1 MTLNE
6 YIEEKYNLSEN
17 DGTQA
22 YFKQKQQ
29 FVLKRIDAVF
39 NSLESYTEK
48 RGKKSPRLTIVCN
61 TSGAILDSGEIA
73 ENTRLRLL
81 YNDDILKIFSIFSFI
96 MENYYLPNKC
106 DESKTSKRNL
116 DMLFTDFI
124 EQASDKTY
132 DLFNACHNTIDELLK
147 NRTLLGARFENYIK
161 MLPDDKLFQKNTIID
176 LFKKMLVCKNKTTS
190 LFSYYLKINHTDE
203 ELRNAIND
211 VYSYIYDFCE
221 QIRNSENEDNLLYS
235 YGFNYFD
242 TDDLFDTAIV
252 MANEYKNI
260 SYNTESADFC
270 NQFLS
275 IILAYKSVLLDKR
288 NIFLN
293 DLCEADKKM
302 LDFLLDKFGKESLV
316 VSDEDIHTKTDDEIA
331 KANREIA
338 KLETSILKKM
348 QADKWEEFPLEDRE
362 ELWRLIEGLS
372 KKIHFEDMPGYAK
385 TDYLP
390 LNKYMLL
397 YDEES
402 IRERLHD
409 IELKLKHPEVYRIF
423 KALKKLYKLYYDI
436 NNAEDIEKLFCK
448 KDLKKQEDTL
458 FGIAKM
464 YPHHF
469 SHIETEYDKNDICIR
484 FKRVIKIRLMR
495 DYEKK
500 LLHSRR
506 FKYLSKSKISKSDKY
521 QKSHKN

>member
-1 MTLNE
+1 MHMTLNE

-48 RGKKSPRLTIVCN
+48 RGQKSPRLTIVCN
-61 TSGAILDSGEIA
+61 TSGPILDSSEIA
-73 ENTRLRLL
+73 ENTSFKLL
-81 YNDDILKIFSIFSFI
+81 HNDDILKIFSIFSFI

-106 DESKTSKRNL
+106 DERKTSERNL
-116 DMLFTDFI
+116 DLLFTDFI
-124 EQASDKTY
+124 RQASDKEY
-132 DLFNACHNTIDELLK
+132 DLFDACHNTIDELLK
-147 NRTLLGARFENYIK
+147 NRALLGARFENYIK

-221 QIRNSENEDNLLYS
+221 QIRNSENEDNLLSS
-235 YGFNYFD
+235 YGFDYFD
-242 TDDLFDTAIV
+242 TDDLFDAAIL
-252 MANEYKNI
+252 MMNEYKSI

-275 IILAYKSVLLDKR
+275 IVLAYRSVLLDKR

-316 VSDEDIHTKTDDEIA
+316 VSDENLNTKTDDEIA
-331 KANREIA
+331 KKNRDIA

-348 QADKWEEFPLEDRE
+348 QADKWEEFPLED
-362 ELWRLIEGLS
+362 
-372 KKIHFEDMPGYAK
+372 
-385 TDYLP
+385 
-390 LNKYMLL
+390 
-397 YDEES
+397 
-402 IRERLHD
+402 
-409 IELKLKHPEVYRIF
+409 
-423 KALKKLYKLYYDI
+423 
-436 NNAEDIEKLFCK
+436 EKNY
-448 KDLKKQEDTL
+448 
-458 FGIAKM
+458 GG
-464 YPHHF
+464 
-469 SHIETEYDKNDICIR
+469 
-484 FKRVIKIRLMR
+484 
-495 DYEKK
+495 
-500 LLHSRR
+500 
-506 FKYLSKSKISKSDKY
+506 
-521 QKSHKN
+521 